1 MRFLHTSDLH
11 IGKKIGEISLLE
23 DQKDVLDQI
32 VRIAVEKNC
41 DAVIIAGDIY
51 QRSDPSAESMNLF
64 SDFLYDL
71 TSKGIKVICV
81 SGNHDSGLR
90 LSYLSRIIRGS
101 GVYLS
106 EVFRGQPEKITFKND
121 SDNNVNFFLLPFI
134 RPSDVNRYN
143 PEAKVKTYDEAVRY
157 VIENTEI
164 NDEEINIIIAHQF
177 ITGSSTSESEE
188 SYIGGLENVDAAVFD
203 RFDYVAL
210 GHLHR
215 PQSIGRS
222 TMRYS
227 GTPLKYSISETN
239 DVKSCV
245 LVDVKEKEDLN
256 VQLIP
261 LIPLH
266 DVRDIHGMFREIMM
280 MPYSEDFVRVEL
292 NDEDVPP
299 DARII
304 ISNSVFKN
312 MFRFAV
318 KNSKTSEETE
328 VDISENVENRSI
340 MDLFCDFYAL
350 QNNGVLP
357 DEARM
362 KVMRTVIDE
371 IKEPDNETD

>member
-32 VRIAVEKNC
+32 FRIAVEKNC

-81 SGNHDSGLR
+81 SGNHDSGFR

-143 PEAKVKTYDEAVRY
+143 PEASVKTYDEAVRY

-227 GTPLKYSISETN
+227 GAPLKYSISETN

-245 LVDVKEKEDLN
+245 LVDVKEKEELN

-304 ISNSVFKN
+304 ISNTVFKN

>member
-32 VRIAVEKNC
+32 FRIAVEKNC

-81 SGNHDSGLR
+81 SGNHDSGFR

-143 PEAKVKTYDEAVRY
+143 PEASVKTYDEAVRY

-245 LVDVKEKEDLN
+245 LVDVKEKEELN

-304 ISNSVFKN
+304 ISNTVFKN